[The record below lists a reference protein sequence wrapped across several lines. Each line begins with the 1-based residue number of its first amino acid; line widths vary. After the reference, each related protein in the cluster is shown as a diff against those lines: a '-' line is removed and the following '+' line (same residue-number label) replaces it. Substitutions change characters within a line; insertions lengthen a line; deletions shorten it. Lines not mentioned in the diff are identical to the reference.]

1 MRFQRDA
8 PLILIGAIAV
18 TVASV
23 TVIADR
29 LFGGMTASVEES
41 QFELM
46 RSILTFNLRGAENRA
61 LARAEMI
68 ADLPT
73 ARATFAAR
81 DRAKLLADYGDMFRV
96 QKEKHGVDQAQF
108 HIPPAVSFLRLHSP
122 EAHGDDLT
130 PFRPMVVE
138 VNRDHV
144 ARKGFAIARGGP
156 AIFGVVPVLDP
167 AGEYTGSFEFGIDFA
182 GVLDGLKAAYGLDMA
197 LYVEEVPLRK
207 FAAGLSGDVLGE
219 QNRLGRY
226 MRVHSTNTALVRELV
241 TATDLAAGKDT
252 HYTRDAFSLPYGV
265 LLTPLRNA
273 AGEPLGM
280 IATVRDFSAWRA
292 ASRRTTVWLCLVAV
306 FAIVI
311 LAGVVRVVV
320 GGFVLRPLRAL
331 DEGFAALASGDR
343 ERRVAVDGFCDE
355 VQALARHH
363 ERLRTDG
370 AAGREGQ

>member
-8 PLILIGAIAV
+8 PLVLIGAIAV

-29 LFGGMTASVEES
+29 LFGGMTASVEDS

-68 ADLPT
+68 ADLPA
-73 ARATFAAR
+73 ARAAFAAR

-130 PFRPMVVE
+130 AFRPMVVE
-138 VNRDHV
+138 VNRDRV

-167 AGEYTGSFEFGIDFA
+167 AGEHTGSFEFGIDFA
-182 GVLDGLKAAYGLDMA
+182 GVLDSLKAAYGLDMA

-207 FAAGLSGDVLGE
+207 FALGLSGDVLGE

-252 HYTRDAFSLPYGV
+252 HYTRDAFRLPYGV
-265 LLTPLRNA
+265 VLTPLRNA

-292 ASRRTTVWLCLVAV
+292 ASRRSC
-306 FAIVI
+306 
-311 LAGVVRVVV
+311 
-320 GGFVLRPLRAL
+320 
-331 DEGFAALASGDR
+331 
-343 ERRVAVDGFCDE
+343 
-355 VQALARHH
+355 
-363 ERLRTDG
+363 
-370 AAGREGQ
+370 